1 MMRRVFLSA
10 LLALSPLALIEA
22 GEAPYASCFDQA
34 AARYQVDPVL
44 LRAIARVESGFNPA
58 AIGKNASSE
67 DIGVMQINSSWL
79 PTLARHGI
87 SREHLFDPCLNIH
100 IGAWV
105 LSQNIASMGATWKAV
120 GAYNARSEDKRQVY
134 VGKVW
139 KAYQKEV
146 ALAGP
151 SGKAMHALRAF

>member
-1 MMRRVFLSA
+1 M
-10 LLALSPLALIEA
+10 
-22 GEAPYASCFDQA
+22 
-34 AARYQVDPVL
+34 L

-58 AIGKNASSE
+58 AIGKNTRSE
-67 DIGVMQINSSWL
+67 DIGLMQINSSWL

-105 LSQNIASMGATWKAV
+105 LSQNIASMGETWKAV
-120 GAYNARSEDKRQVY
+120 GAYNAHSEDKQQVY

-139 KAYQKEV
+139 RAYQKEV
-146 ALAGP
+146 ALAGQ
-151 SGKAMHALRAF
+151 SDKAMQALRVF